1 MQGTLAK
8 SVKIF
13 AYVVILLMIVGIA
26 YAGYISFRYFDG
38 IGV

>member
-1 MQGTLAK
+1 MQNALAK

-13 AYVVILLMIVGIA
+13 AYVIILLMVVGIV
-26 YAGYISFRYFDG
+26 YAIYISFRYFDG